1 MIKCSN
7 IWKEDA
13 HIQKDI
19 ENKLIFLN
27 AWHYFNIILLNLTTF
42 HLAFKRAQAFLSF
55 ILLHYQAYIWA
66 PVCIWA
72 WL

>member
-7 IWKEDA
+7 IQKEDA

-27 AWHYFNIILLNLTTF
+27 AWHYFNII
-42 HLAFKRAQAFLSF
+42 
-55 ILLHYQAYIWA
+55 
-66 PVCIWA
+66 
-72 WL
+72 